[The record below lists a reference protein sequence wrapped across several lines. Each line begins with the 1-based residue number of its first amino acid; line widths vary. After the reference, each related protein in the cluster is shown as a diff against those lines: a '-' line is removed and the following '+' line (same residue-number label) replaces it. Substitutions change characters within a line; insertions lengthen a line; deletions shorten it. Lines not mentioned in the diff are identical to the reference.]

1 MDYNILLD
9 LATDLGYELAMCGAE
24 TFRVEESVSR
34 VLSSYGIASEVFAI
48 PNYLIVTVMMEDGT
62 PITRMRRI
70 GSHGNDLDSVEKFS
84 GLSRAYCSQRP
95 EPKEAQRWME
105 VTRSQRLVYPV
116 PIVYLGYFLGALGF
130 GLLFGGN
137 FLDGLCAGICGI
149 LVVGVFLLEGRT
161 GNALQMGDGQ
171 DLFLNSC
178 VWS

>member
-70 GSHGNDLDSVEKFS
+70 GSHGNDLDAVEKFS

-95 EPKEAQRWME
+95 EPKEAQRWLE
-105 VTRSQRLVYPV
+105 VTRAQRLGYPV
-116 PIVYLGYFLGALGF
+116 PIIYLCRCLRCAGGACDPVSGRPGHQPVLPNHCR
-130 GLLFGGN
+130 LLFNGAA
-137 FLDGLCAGICGI
+137 GLC
-149 LVVGVFLLEGRT
+149 FRRYGRR
-161 GNALQMGDGQ
+161 
-171 DLFLNSC
+171 
-178 VWS
+178 

>member
-70 GSHGNDLDSVEKFS
+70 GNHGKAEPLPVDPLQDCLPQFDL
-84 GLSRAYCSQRP
+84 
-95 EPKEAQRWME
+95 
-105 VTRSQRLVYPV
+105 
-116 PIVYLGYFLGALGF
+116 IVRKY
-130 GLLFGGN
+130 
-137 FLDGLCAGICGI
+137 DC
-149 LVVGVFLLEGRT
+149 VHTMPSVFLVTTYYYIGKPPSFQHKKIRR
-161 GNALQMGDGQ
+161 
-171 DLFLNSC
+171 
-178 VWS
+178 

>member
-70 GSHGNDLDSVEKFS
+70 GSHGNDLDAVEKFS
-84 GLSRAYCSQRP
+84 GLSRAYCSHP
-95 EPKEAQRWME
+95 LPAACL
-105 VTRSQRLVYPV
+105 SGSHRLS
-116 PIVYLGYFLGALGF
+116 
-130 GLLFGGN
+130 
-137 FLDGLCAGICGI
+137 
-149 LVVGVFLLEGRT
+149 GVFSGRT
-161 GNALQMGDGQ
+161 GLRAAVRRQFSGRPLRRYLRDTGRTC
-171 DLFLNSC
+171 NS
-178 VWS
+178 VSGRAGH

>member
-105 VTRSQRLVYPV
+105 VTRAQRLTYPV
-116 PIVYLGYFLGALGF
+116 SIIYLGYFLGALG
-130 GLLFGGN
+130 
-137 FLDGLCAGICGI
+137 LDCCSAAIFWTASAPVFAGY
-149 LVVGVFLLEGRT
+149 
-161 GNALQMGDGQ
+161 
-171 DLFLNSC
+171 
-178 VWS
+178 W

>member
-105 VTRSQRLVYPV
+105 VTRSQRTGLRAAVRRQFSGRPLRR
-116 PIVYLGYFLGALGF
+116 YLR
-130 GLLFGGN
+130 
-137 FLDGLCAGICGI
+137 DT
-149 LVVGVFLLEGRT
+149 GRT
-161 GNALQMGDGQ
+161 C
-171 DLFLNSC
+171 NS
-178 VWS
+178 VSGRAGH

>member
-84 GLSRAYCSQRP
+84 GLSRAVSAASGRSRRKP
-95 EPKEAQRWME
+95 SGGWT
-105 VTRSQRLVYPV
+105 VTRCPAADLSGSRHLS
-116 PIVYLGYFLGALGF
+116 
-130 GLLFGGN
+130 
-137 FLDGLCAGICGI
+137 
-149 LVVGVFLLEGRT
+149 GVFSVAHWASGCCSAAIFWT
-161 GNALQMGDGQ
+161 ASAPVFAGYWS
-171 DLFLNSC
+171 DL
-178 VWS
+178 